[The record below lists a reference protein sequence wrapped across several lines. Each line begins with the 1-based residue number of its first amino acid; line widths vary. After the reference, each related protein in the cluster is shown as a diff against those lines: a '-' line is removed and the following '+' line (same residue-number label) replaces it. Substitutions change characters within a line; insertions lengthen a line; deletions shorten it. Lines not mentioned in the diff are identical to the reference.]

1 MKSAL
6 KNILFALCA
15 LPLLMKLPYMI
26 SAWKS
31 SPLEG
36 GGFIVWL
43 AVPAVAALCEFIRRK
58 AGIEGGAET
67 YKKGV
72 LAALALCLGA
82 WFFIAFK
89 INAAGV
95 LLGIFIWALA
105 VDLRFGRAV
114 FVSQIPTFMFAVV
127 AVPSISY
134 WLDYYL
140 HIGLASTYSYFA
152 FKFLFATGF
161 LAAWSVLSV
170 WKKRYPRIWSII
182 FCIAV
187 CAAALYNRIEYNS
200 LPAGDPIFVDTQKN
214 ASGEW
219 ISREDPVSEADVRF
233 FAGCGEI
240 VRKSYFNADS
250 GIQLLALSVNKISN
264 IHPIGICLESS
275 GYEIVSSRQAA
286 VALSDRTIQINELR
300 ARKNGSD
307 LAVYSWFSDG
317 EKSTGD
323 FTEFRLQKSPSKNW
337 RHYQIMT
344 QADST
349 DGTTDK
355 RFASF
360 LEAFKN

>member
-1 MKSAL
+1 MKSAI

-15 LPLLMKLPYMI
+15 LPLLAKMPYMV
-26 SAWKS
+26 SVWKS

-36 GGFIVWL
+36 GDFIVWL
-43 AVPAVAALCEFIRRK
+43 AIPAVAALCEIIRCK

-67 YKKGV
+67 YKKWMLTA
-72 LAALALCLGA
+72 LAACLAA
-82 WFFIAFK
+82 WFLIAFK
-89 INAAGV
+89 INAAGI
-95 LLGIFIWALA
+95 LLGIFILALA

-114 FVSQIPTFMFAVV
+114 FVSQIPTFMFAIV

-140 HIGLASTYSYFA
+140 HIGLAGTYSYFA

-170 WKKRYPRIWSII
+170 KKRRYPRIWSII
-182 FCIAV
+182 FCMAV

-219 ISREDPVSEADVRF
+219 MSREDPVSEADARF
-233 FAGCGEI
+233 FTGCDEI

-250 GIQLLALSVNKISN
+250 GMQLLALSVNRISS
-264 IHPIGICLESS
+264 IHPVGICLESS
-275 GYEIVSSRQAA
+275 GYDIVSSRQ
-286 VALSDRTIQINELR
+286 VSISLSDREIQINELR
-300 ARKNGSD
+300 VRKNGSD

-323 FTEFRLQKSPSKNW
+323 FTKFRLQKSAAKNW

-344 QADST
+344 PE
-349 DGTTDK
+349 DGAKED
-355 RFASF
+355 RFRSF